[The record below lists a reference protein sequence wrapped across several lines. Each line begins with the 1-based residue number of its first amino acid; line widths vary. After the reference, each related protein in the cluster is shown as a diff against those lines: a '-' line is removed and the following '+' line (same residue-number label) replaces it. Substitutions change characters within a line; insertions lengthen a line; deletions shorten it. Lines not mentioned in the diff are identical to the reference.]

1 MGVINYREMYIK
13 IILCTYK
20 DDNDN
25 DNGNSKYSR
34 KDLNKYN
41 LYELKKICDEIQMEE
56 NVI

>member
-13 IILCTYK
+13 IILYTYK
-20 DDNDN
+20 DDN